1 MAAAAAAAAA
11 PAAAFAG
18 KARPPRVF
26 CGAIYAARGCMLF
39 LLLLG
44 LLANLT
50 VIGSV
55 EFFGV
60 VPFSSLMAR
69 SASKR

>member
-1 MAAAAAAAAA
+1 MGPANLLAAAAVW
-11 PAAAFAG
+11 G
-18 KARPPRVF
+18 VK
-26 CGAIYAARGCMLF
+26 YAARGGNA

-55 EFFGV
+55 QDFGI
-60 VPFSSLMAR
+60 VPFNSFMAF
-69 SASKR
+69 SASWR